1 MFAVPMPLSATP
13 VEAPRALMEQHFVEA
28 VLRCG
33 LTPADLQV
41 VRARVAA
48 IHGAGEAANPSPPAF
63 QTFAA
68 GWAELSGDAALGLR
82 VAALMP
88 EGATGIVEYVLLT
101 APTLRA
107 THALYNQLG
116 PLTGE
121 YVRYALSDLGPL
133 CLLALHPPEG
143 LTLAPM
149 LEDYRLVRLVRGLG
163 RALRQPDFVPREVRF
178 SHAAP
183 RLRAPYEE
191 AFGKGALLSF
201 GAERAGVTFPG
212 PLADAPLPSGDPVLH
227 TLLLGL
233 AQPMLEASRTPPS
246 MTARVRERLVE
257 GLHRGRP
264 SLEGV
269 AQALGMGGRT
279 LRRRLSDEGTSFA
292 DVLDEVRKTLAQLLA
307 RQPELGEGEL
317 MRKLGFESTSALRRA
332 RRRWTER

>member
-1 MFAVPMPLSATP
+1 MPVSATS
-13 VEAPRALMEQHFVEA
+13 VEAPRVLVEQHFVEA

-33 LTPADLQV
+33 LTQADLQA

-88 EGATGIVEYVLLT
+88 EGATGIVEYLLLT

-107 THALYNQLG
+107 THALCNQLG

-121 YVRYALSDLGPL
+121 YVRYALSEVGPL

-163 RALRQPDFVPREVRF
+163 RALRRPDFVPGEVRF
-178 SHAAP
+178 THTAP
-183 RLRAPYEE
+183 RLRGAYEE
-191 AFGKGALLSF
+191 AFGRGATLSF
-201 GAERAGVTFPG
+201 GAERAGVTFPLA
-212 PLADAPLPSGDPVLH
+212 LADAPLPSGDPVLH
-227 TLLLGL
+227 ALLLGL

-246 MTARVRERLVE
+246 ISARVRERLVE
-257 GLHRGRP
+257 GLHRRRP

-269 AQALGMGGRT
+269 AKSLGMGGRT
-279 LRRRLSDEGTSFA
+279 LRRRLADEGTSFA
-292 DVLDEVRKTLAQLLA
+292 DVLDEVRKALAQVLA
-307 RQPELGEGEL
+307 QQPELGEHEI

-332 RRRWTER
+332 RRRWAAR